1 MGLHKRYADLLGS
14 KLPSVTLANS
24 PEDNYR
30 IQARKWA
37 SIISDPELRELAEE
51 AAELVLRKG
60 FDLPEIV
67 EKDLGKRR
75 NGITLASYQS
85 GVFPKI
91 YINTNKQIKKLGGI
105 KKIREAAVERGWSSQ
120 PNTILHELAHHMDYV
135 MQENYRSTKPGDLFD
150 KLDEEQVKKILSE
163 YGSSEPAEFRAELYA
178 AILAG
183 KTFPKEFLEA
193 AYLTTYP
200 DDRTHILY
208 QMGSGEIPNV
218 SMLEREFG
226 NMMEALFT
234 EDGTSL
240 RIDILGKDEVQGFIQ
255 EHANVLGS
263 SLGTADMSELMRS
276 RLEESNYIF
285 SGIKAF
291 HELNEAFPS
300 LLDEEGKRKPF
311 ERFLNDVQSIDETY
325 NKHYLNAEY
334 NFAQASAEMAGK
346 WERFTEDGDD
356 YLLQYR
362 TANDSKVRPEHAEL
376 HGVTLPMGDSFWDE
390 YYPPNGWN
398 CRCTVVQVLKSKHE
412 QTPHAEAMQRA
423 EQALRK
429 DTKGMFHFNSG
440 KTGKS
445 FPDHNPYTLRRCTT
459 CDLTKL
465 NLASDATDNDVCTA
479 CRLVHECYKDR
490 TRASE
495 QKRIEENRKLY
506 DKLSKDKRY
515 KDVEFDP
522 KTGALKATHVGHN
535 GGSDD
540 GFKLEKKLV
549 DSLYACGHSVILCD
563 EQKKGKNG
571 QILASLDMILDGVRM
586 DIRSITKNKAHY
598 GSAIRSKN
606 NQLTRY
612 NRRTDVHKAADTIC
626 MYFDDPTMF
635 APKKIRDGYEYMKSK
650 TSGDIHVHRIICF
663 INSAKGLETK
673 TFEFE

>member
-234 EDGTSL
+234 EDGASL
-240 RIDILGKDEVQGFIQ
+240 RIDILAKDEVQGFIQ
-255 EHANVLGS
+255 SHADI
-263 SLGTADMSELMRS
+263 LGTSLATAEMSGLMRS

-300 LLDEEGKRKPF
+300 LLDGEGKRKPF
-311 ERFLNDVQSIDETY
+311 EQFLNDVQSIDQTY
-325 NKHYLNAEY
+325 NKNYLNAEY

-346 WERFTEDGDD
+346 WEQFTEDGDG

-376 HGVTLPMGDSFWDE
+376 HGITLPTEDSFWDE
-390 YYPPNGWN
+390 YFPPNGWN
-398 CRCTVVQVLKSKHE
+398 CRCTVIQVLKSKFE
-412 QTPHAEAMQRA
+412 ETPHSEAMQRA
-423 EQALRK
+423 EQALQQDK
-429 DTKGMFHFNSG
+429 KGMFHFNPG

-445 FPDHNPYTLRRCTT
+445 FPDYNPYTLRRCNS
-459 CDLTKL
+459 CDVTKL
-465 NLASDATDNDVCTA
+465 NLTADVIDNDICAA
-479 CRLVHECYKDR
+479 CRIIKDCSMVHRYNQDSEYKDR
-490 TRASE
+490 LLISVCADQREIEDNTTAARVLLEAFPDLNIKIRPHILKEGIKNPEYEIDGLIADRKGVESE
-495 QKRIEENRKLY
+495 QGIKWGFI
-506 DKLSKDKRY
+506 
-515 KDVEFDP
+515 
-522 KTGALKATHVGHN
+522 KAKEQGCRAV
-535 GGSDD
+535 
-540 GFKLEKKLV
+540 
-549 DSLYACGHSVILCD
+549 VID
-563 EQKKGKNG
+563 
-571 QILASLDMILDGVRM
+571 LDMHMSDHPIRPNHIAKYLNWRKPDFDDEIILECYVIYHGKAVR
-586 DIRSITKNKAHY
+586 ITKEHD
-598 GSAIRSKN
+598 
-606 NQLTRY
+606 
-612 NRRTDVHKAADTIC
+612 NRD
-626 MYFDDPTMF
+626 
-635 APKKIRDGYEYMKSK
+635 KIRAEIEKLKS
-650 TSGDIHVHRIICF
+650 
-663 INSAKGLETK
+663 
-673 TFEFE
+673 